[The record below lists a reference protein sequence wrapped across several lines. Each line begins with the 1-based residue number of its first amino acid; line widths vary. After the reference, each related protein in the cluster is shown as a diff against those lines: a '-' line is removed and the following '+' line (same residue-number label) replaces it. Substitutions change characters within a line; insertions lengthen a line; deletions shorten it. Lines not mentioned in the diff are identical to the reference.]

1 MVDSLTCFEGRF
13 DILTKQ
19 DKYQIHQQR
28 RFLKM
33 TSFLVLFSIVLA
45 GLLAIAAYF
54 YFKSREDIQFLNS
67 ELERFDGIR
76 DLESYRDK
84 IQQQLKEAKQI
95 LPPFESLAELERYRI
110 DLQATIEQTQR
121 TERAWQERIAGQEVV
136 YNSLIMK
143 TAEVEDQLEL
153 QSFAFYQTKYGFED
167 SEQYKHEIKRIRTQQ
182 KTLIKKKTATHCSQ
196 EWLVEG
202 DAKKGARMIAEHSKL
217 MLRAFNGECDSAI
230 SSVKYSNVD
239 RMEKRIQRAFDQVN
253 KLGESKK
260 LFITNAYLKMKLQE
274 LYLVYEHRDQL
285 NAEREEQRRI
295 KEQMREEERARR
307 EIEKAQKKAE
317 EEEKA
322 KEFAL
327 QRARLEL
334 ENAHDTERAKLNELV
349 AKLEGE
355 LQEALA
361 NKERAIARAQQT
373 RSGHVYVISN
383 VGVFGEGVYKIGM
396 TRRLEPLDR
405 VKELGDASVPFPFD
419 VHAMIYSEDA
429 PSLENELHRKFANK
443 RLNLINLR
451 REFFRVGINE
461 VQAEVAKEYPDASFI
476 SFAEAEEFRRSNALR
491 EQIDAGYDLADLLAV
506 DSA

>member
-1 MVDSLTCFEGRF
+1 
-13 DILTKQ
+13 
-19 DKYQIHQQR
+19 
-28 RFLKM
+28 
-33 TSFLVLFSIVLA
+33 
-45 GLLAIAAYF
+45 
-54 YFKSREDIQFLNS
+54 
-67 ELERFDGIR
+67 
-76 DLESYRDK
+76 
-84 IQQQLKEAKQI
+84 
-95 LPPFESLAELERYRI
+95 
-110 DLQATIEQTQR
+110 
-121 TERAWQERIAGQEVV
+121 
-136 YNSLIMK
+136 
-143 TAEVEDQLEL
+143 
-153 QSFAFYQTKYGFED
+153 
-167 SEQYKHEIKRIRTQQ
+167 
-182 KTLIKKKTATHCSQ
+182 
-196 EWLVEG
+196 
-202 DAKKGARMIAEHSKL
+202 
-217 MLRAFNGECDSAI
+217 
-230 SSVKYSNVD
+230 
-239 RMEKRIQRAFDQVN
+239 MEKRIQRAFDQVN

-491 EQIDAGYDLADLLAV
+491 EQIDSVYDLADLLAV